1 MAEIVIISPEDE
13 IYPKDRLAT
22 WFPNLPA
29 LHTLGNLDLLRLP
42 LAALFCSRKC
52 PGDAIL
58 KAYDLAQ
65 ELREK
70 QTPVIGGFHT
80 PVEKDMLE
88 IMLKGKG
95 PIVICPAR
103 GLEGM
108 RMPKVWREGVDQG
121 RIIFLSIAPPQEK
134 HITLELAHQRN
145 LLVAAF
151 ASMHMLINVDIGGE
165 TEKVAELISM
175 KKAS

>member
-1 MAEIVIISPEDE
+1 MADVVVISPEDE

-42 LAALFCSRKC
+42 LTALFCSRKC

-58 KAYDLAQ
+58 KAYDLAR

-70 QTPVIGGFHT
+70 EIPVISGFHT

-88 IMLKGKG
+88 ILLKGKG

-103 GLEGM
+103 ELEGM
-108 RMPKVWREGVDQG
+108 RMPKVWSQSVQQGQLLLVSMFDQKTH
-121 RIIFLSIAPPQEK
+121 RVTKE
-134 HITLELAHQRN
+134 TAHQRN
-145 LLVAAF
+145 LLVAGLARERVF
-151 ASMHMLINVDIGGE
+151 VHVESGGE
-165 TEKVAELISM
+165 TEKVSELFSM
-175 KKAS
+175 